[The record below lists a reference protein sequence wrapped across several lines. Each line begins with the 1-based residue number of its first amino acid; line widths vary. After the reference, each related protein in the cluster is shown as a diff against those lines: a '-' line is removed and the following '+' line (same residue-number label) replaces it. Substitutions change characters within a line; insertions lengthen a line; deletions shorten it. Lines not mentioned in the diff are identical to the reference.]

1 MYLCIDNER
10 TINNKSLT
18 MNFESVIIHS
28 QSKREKIMILTKD
41 TTSTEQEKVL
51 DNIIENAI
59 GLPLDNQEVLL
70 LVAKSMRYTREC
82 MMSKGDVE

>member
-1 MYLCIDNER
+1 
-10 TINNKSLT
+10 
-18 MNFESVIIHS
+18 
-28 QSKREKIMILTKD
+28 MILTKD
-41 TTSTEQEKVL
+41 TSSTEQEKVL